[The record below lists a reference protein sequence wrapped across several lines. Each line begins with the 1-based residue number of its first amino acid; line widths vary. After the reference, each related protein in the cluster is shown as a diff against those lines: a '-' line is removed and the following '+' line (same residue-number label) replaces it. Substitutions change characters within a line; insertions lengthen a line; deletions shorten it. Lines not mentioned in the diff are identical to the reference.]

1 MNWKIEYHNDV
12 SNFDDCFVEWWTV
25 ETDERS
31 FRCACLADAVW
42 LVERLNSHRMPVVE
56 QKK

>member
-25 ETDERS
+25 ENGERS

-42 LVERLNSHRMPVVE
+42 LADRLNMPVVE